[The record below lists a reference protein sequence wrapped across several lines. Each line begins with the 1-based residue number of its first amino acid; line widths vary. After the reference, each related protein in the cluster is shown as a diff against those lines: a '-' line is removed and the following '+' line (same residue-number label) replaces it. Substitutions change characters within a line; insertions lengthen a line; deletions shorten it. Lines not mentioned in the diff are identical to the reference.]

1 MESDERINVVII
13 GSGNVAS
20 ALAPALDR
28 LDDVVVTAVCSPTVG
43 NAQALASKLQSAK
56 VMTDVREVPVDA
68 DLYLISV
75 KDNAVAEV
83 ATKLHGLNHLAV
95 VAHTSGSVDADVLAA
110 ATADYGVFYPL
121 QTFSKDVAVDIS
133 QVPMFIE
140 GATDRGRKLLIDL
153 ARKISNRVYEADSA
167 LRSKMHTAAVFACNF
182 VNHLWAVAD
191 DILHREANLDISVL
205 QPLITETMRKAQLKS
220 PAEVQTGPAV
230 RGDELVMLKHL
241 QMLTVDEAELYKHLS
256 QHIIDYYKE
265 K

>member
-1 MESDERINVVII
+1 MESDQRINVVII

-28 LDDVVVTAVCSPTVG
+28 LCGVEVTAVCSPTPG
-43 NAQALASKLQSAK
+43 HAQALASKLQSARAL
-56 VMTDVREVPVDA
+56 TDVSEVPVDA

-75 KDNAVAEV
+75 KDSAVADV
-83 ATKLHGLNHLAV
+83 AATLRGLNPYAV
-95 VAHTSGSVDADVLAA
+95 VAHTSGSVEADVLAA
-110 ATADYGVFYPL
+110 ASADYGVFYPL
-121 QTFSKDVAVDIS
+121 QTFSKDVAVDIL

-140 GATDRGRKLLIDL
+140 GATDRARTLLL
-153 ARKISNRVYEADSA
+153 ELSRKISNRVYEADSG

-205 QPLITETMRKAQLKS
+205 QPLIEETMRKAQIKS

-230 RGDELVMLKHL
+230 RGDETVMRKHL
-241 QMLTVDEAELYKHLS
+241 QMLTADEAELYKHLS